1 LDNAVVFLV
10 SVLILLIV
18 PGPTNTLLATS
29 GATVGFRRST
39 PLLFAETAGY
49 ILSIVLIEF
58 MLGPAIS
65 GAYPTASILRLA
77 AGAYL
82 LMLAMKLWTTPFLV
96 ARVVISLR
104 QVFVTTLLNPKALV
118 FALVIIPFRSPH
130 ASLYLAVF
138 TAIVPAVGTLWIA
151 TGSFLGHHTHPD
163 YAKSFPKAAAIV
175 LAVMSA
181 ALIAS
186 AVFSRSF

>member
-1 LDNAVVFLV
+1 MDNAAAFLV
-10 SVLILLIV
+10 SVLVLLIM

-29 GATVGFRRST
+29 GATVGLRRST

-58 MLGPAIS
+58 VLGPTIS
-65 GAYPTASILRLA
+65 GTHPTASILRLA

-82 LMLAMKLWTTPFLV
+82 LVLAIKLWTTPFLV

-118 FALVIIPFRSPH
+118 FALIIIPFNSPH

-138 TAIVPAVGTLWIA
+138 TAIVPAVGALWIA

-186 AVFSRSF
+186 AFFTLPI